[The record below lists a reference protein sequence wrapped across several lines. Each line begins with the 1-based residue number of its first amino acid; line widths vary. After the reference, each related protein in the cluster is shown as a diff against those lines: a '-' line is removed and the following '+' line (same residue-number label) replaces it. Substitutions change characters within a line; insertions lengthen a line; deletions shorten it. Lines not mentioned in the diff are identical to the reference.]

1 MGAATKLITHLSFS
15 RLKELHHSPLKM
27 KAYLEK
33 TFEPTDA
40 MNQGSLLDCLLF
52 EPELLNERF
61 YVIPEDAPRRP
72 SSVQRNAKKPSD
84 STLEAIAFWDAV
96 EEMSKDKIT
105 VTPSQMDSAKYLS
118 DCIRNNST
126 VTYHGLLNPDFF
138 NFQVKVEFFYNGFL
152 HRGIK
157 DADGT
162 ARNGE
167 KVIWDLKR
175 MGARSGEQLVRS
187 QIRANKYDLQA
198 AIYCHEYD
206 SKSEP
211 VKYYVIA
218 VDNDGY
224 VTPFEITRDARNQA
238 RIEWNKLIKA
248 AHRCNM
254 EGLDMGTEFWAGPEG
269 FFYY

>member
-1 MGAATKLITHLSFS
+1 MSKPITHLSFS
-15 RLKELHHSPLKM
+15 RLKKLDHSPLM
-27 KAYLEK
+27 LRAYLEK

-40 MNQGSLLDCLLF
+40 MNEGSLLDCLLF
-52 EPELLNERF
+52 EPHLLDERF
-61 YVIPEDAPRRP
+61 YVIPDDAPRRP

-84 STLEAIAFWDAV
+84 ETLKSIAFWDAV
-96 EEMSKDKIT
+96 EEESKGKIT
-105 VTPSQMDSAKYLS
+105 VSPSQMESAKHLS
-118 DCIRNNST
+118 DCVNDNST

-138 NFQVKVEFFYNGFL
+138 KFQVKVEFFYNGFF

-162 ARNGE
+162 ARNGDR
-167 KVIWDLKR
+167 VIWDLKR
-175 MGARSGEQLVRS
+175 MGATSGEYPVRY
-187 QIRANKYDLQA
+187 QIRKMKYDLQA

-206 SKSEP
+206 NANEP
-211 VKYYVIA
+211 VKYYVVA
-218 VDNDGY
+218 VDNDGF